1 MAPAL
6 APDGRVPPG
15 AVIAEVLEHLQATW
29 PEEGCGVLLR
39 GATPETWRVRRIRN
53 ASPTPRTHF
62 EFDLGEWLQVCRD
75 ADARAERVACVFH
88 SHVNAAADFSVEDRE
103 RAAPSGTP
111 LLPGV
116 SHLVAAVHGGCVTHL
131 SLFAW
136 ESEDF
141 LRVSV
146 SLADFRIEKPV

>member
-6 APDGRVPPG
+6 APDTRVPPR
-15 AVIAEVLEHLQATW
+15 AVIAEVVRHLQSAW
-29 PEEGCGVLLR
+29 PAEGCGVILQ
-39 GATPETWRVRRIRN
+39 GEAPETWRVRPLRN

-62 EFDLGEWLQVCRD
+62 EFDLSEWLQVCRG
-75 ADARAERVACVFH
+75 ADACAERVACVFH
-88 SHVNAAADFSVEDRE
+88 SHVNAPAHFSVEDRE

-116 SHLVAAVHGGCVTHL
+116 SHLVVAIHGGCVTHL

-141 LRVSV
+141 LRVSL